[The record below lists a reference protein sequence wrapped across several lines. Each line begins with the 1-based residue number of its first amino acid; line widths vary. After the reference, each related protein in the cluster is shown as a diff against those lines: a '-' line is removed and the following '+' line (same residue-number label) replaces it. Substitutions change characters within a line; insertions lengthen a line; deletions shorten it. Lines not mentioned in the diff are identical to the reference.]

1 MLYLQRSVNQNQIA
15 MRIKPK
21 KQVYSNYTEEDF
33 KVWNILYNRQMQYL
47 PGRVAEE
54 YLEALAQVGFHADE
68 IPNFE
73 NVNSILMEATGWS
86 LQTVENLAPAK
97 EFFQHLS
104 RKEFTATC
112 WLRSMEELDYLEEP
126 DMFHD
131 VFAHTPLL
139 SNKDYTDYFYK
150 FGQLAL
156 RCVGNEEIITK
167 LQRLYWFTIE
177 FGLIR
182 NEDGL
187 KIYGAG
193 IISSKNETLHALGNK
208 SIKYDYDIDRIFA
221 HDFYI
226 DRLQDT
232 YYVIDSFKQLTDSF
246 SKVEQRVE
254 EMLEEAAVFA

>member
-1 MLYLQRSVNQNQIA
+1 

-21 KQVYSNYTEEDF
+21 KQIYSNYTAEDF

-47 PGRVAEE
+47 KGRVSEE
-54 YLEALAQVGFHADE
+54 FLEALETVGFNADE
-68 IPNFE
+68 IPNFKK
-73 NVNSILMEATGWS
+73 VNQVLAATTGWK
-86 LQTVENLAPAK
+86 LHTVENLVPAK
-97 EFFQHLS
+97 AFFQHLS
-104 RKEFTATC
+104 CKEFTATC

-139 SNKDYTDYFYK
+139 SNPDYTDFFHK

-156 RCVGNEEIITK
+156 RCVGHEDIITK

-182 NEDGL
+182 NDDGL

-193 IISSKNETLHALGNK
+193 IISSKNETLHSLSNRSTK
-208 SIKYDYDIDRIFA
+208 IDYDIDTIFA
-221 HDFYI
+221 NDFRI
-226 DRLQDT
+226 DTIQDS

-246 SKVEQRVE
+246 TEVEAKVE
-254 EMLEEAAVFA
+254 EMLGGPILAD

>member
-1 MLYLQRSVNQNQIA
+1 

-21 KQVYSNYTEEDF
+21 EQNYSNYTAEDF
-33 KVWNILYNRQMQYL
+33 KVWNILYTRQMKYL
-47 PGRVAEE
+47 KGRVSKEFLQA
-54 YLEALAQVGFHADE
+54 LETVGFHAE
-68 IPNFE
+68 AIPNFKKI
-73 NVNSILMEATGWS
+73 NQVLARTTGWQ
-86 LQTVENLAPAK
+86 LHTVENLAPAK
-97 EFFQHLS
+97 AFFQHLS

-139 SNKDYTDYFYK
+139 SNQDYTDFFHK
-150 FGQLAL
+150 FGELAL
-156 RCVGNEEIITK
+156 RCVAHEDIITK

-182 NEDGL
+182 NKDGL

-193 IISSKNETLHALGNK
+193 IISSKNETLHSLSDRSTK
-208 SIKYDYDIDRIFA
+208 LDYNIDQIFE
-221 HDFYI
+221 HDFRI
-226 DRLQDT
+226 DTIQES

-246 SKVEQRVE
+246 TEVEQKVE
-254 EMLEEAAVFA
+254 EMLAKQILVD

>member
-1 MLYLQRSVNQNQIA
+1 

-21 KQVYSNYTEEDF
+21 KQIYSNYTAEDF
-33 KVWNILYNRQMQYL
+33 KVWKILFTRQMEYL
-47 PGRVAEE
+47 KGRVSEE
-54 YLEALAQVGFHADE
+54 FLAALETVKFNADE
-68 IPNFE
+68 IPNFKK
-73 NVNSILMEATGWS
+73 VNDILAQATGWR
-86 LQTVENLAPAK
+86 LHTVENLAPAK
-97 EFFQHLS
+97 AFFQHLS

-139 SNKDYTDYFYK
+139 SNNDYTDFFHK

-156 RCVGNEEIITK
+156 RCVEHEEIIK
-167 LQRLYWFTIE
+167 RLQRLYWFTIE

-182 NEDGL
+182 NDSGL

-193 IISSKNETLHALGNK
+193 IISSKDETLHSLSDRSTK
-208 SIKYDYDIDRIFA
+208 FDYDIDRIFE
-221 HDFYI
+221 HDFRI
-226 DRLQDT
+226 DTIQES

-246 SKVEQRVE
+246 TEVEKRVTA
-254 EMLEEAAVFA
+254 MLDEPILSN